1 MLSEEDVI
9 EAVCDCLK
17 DRGYEIEQQLGPT
30 EHGYDIIAKKGV
42 PLGMVSMYVEAKGA
56 TSSKNTS
63 NRFGRAFN
71 ASQVRTHISVAMYKA
86 CEVLSLLT
94 VGTDII
100 QSGIAL
106 PNDANHGKAVDKI
119 RSSLTKLGIYL
130 FLVNDDRSVLC
141 YPELN

>member
-9 EAVCDCLK
+9 EAVCDFLK
-17 DRGYEIEQQLGPT
+17 ERGYEIEQQLGPT
-30 EHGYDIIAKKGV
+30 EHGYDIIAKKTAPSGT
-42 PLGMVSMYVEAKGA
+42 VSMYVEAKGA

-119 RSSLTKLGIYL
+119 RSSLAKLGIYM
-130 FLVNDDRSVLC
+130 FLVNDDRSVSC
-141 YPELN
+141 YPDIR

>member
-9 EAVCDCLK
+9 EAVCDFLK
-17 DRGYEIEQQLGPT
+17 ERGYEIEQQLGPT

-94 VGTDII
+94 WVRISFSRESHCQMTRIMAKL
-100 QSGIAL
+100 S
-106 PNDANHGKAVDKI
+106 I
-119 RSSLTKLGIYL
+119 RLGL
-130 FLVNDDRSVLC
+130 H
-141 YPELN
+141 

>member
-9 EAVCDCLK
+9 KAVCDFLK
-17 DRGYEIEQQLGPT
+17 ERGYKIKQQLGPA

-86 CEVLSLLT
+86 CEVLSLQT

-100 QSGIAL
+100 RSGIAL
-106 PNDANHGKAVDKI
+106 PNDKNHGKVVGKI
-119 RSSLTKLGIYL
+119 RSSLAKLGIYL

-141 YPELN
+141 YPDIQ